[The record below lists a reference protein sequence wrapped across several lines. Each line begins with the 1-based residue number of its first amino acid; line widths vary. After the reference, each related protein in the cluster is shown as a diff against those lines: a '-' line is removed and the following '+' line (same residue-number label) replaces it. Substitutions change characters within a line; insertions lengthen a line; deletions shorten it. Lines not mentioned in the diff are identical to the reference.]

1 MTIDLRRFDGFIFDL
16 DGTVYLGEKLI
27 KGADEVI
34 GELRRRGKRVLF
46 VSNKPI
52 ATRESYA
59 EKLTRLGIPTS
70 PDEVINSSFVLVRY
84 LKRMRPGAKVFPV
97 GEKPFVEELERGG
110 FTITDD
116 PNQIE
121 VVALAMD
128 RTFDYRKLL
137 IAYRAAIR
145 GAFLIATNPDPTC
158 PMGDG
163 EYPDCASIIA
173 ALEACSGRKVEV
185 IVGKPSPI
193 MLQEAMS
200 YLNLPPERCL
210 IAGDRLG
217 TDIKMGKAA
226 GIFTVLVLTGVTK
239 REDLDRSEIKP
250 DLILEGIWQM
260 KPWLGGCRP
269 HPALKKV

>member
-16 DGTVYLGEKLI
+16 DGTVYLGERLI

-128 RTFDYRKLL
+128 RTFDY
-137 IAYRAAIR
+137 
-145 GAFLIATNPDPTC
+145 PSCSSPT
-158 PMGDG
+158 
-163 EYPDCASIIA
+163 
-173 ALEACSGRKVEV
+173 GR
-185 IVGKPSPI
+185 PS
-193 MLQEAMS
+193 E
-200 YLNLPPERCL
+200 
-210 IAGDRLG
+210 G
-217 TDIKMGKAA
+217 
-226 GIFTVLVLTGVTK
+226 
-239 REDLDRSEIKP
+239 RSS
-250 DLILEGIWQM
+250 
-260 KPWLGGCRP
+260 
-269 HPALKKV
+269 